1 MKLITCPEAKV
12 IVLPQFSQ
20 ETEAK
25 PVVLDK
31 GTVIDTLPFRV
42 FRDILHYRFIVPYRG
57 IVDFSKLIIDY
68 YPFIV
73 GIAQMR
79 LFVLLLRAFDV
90 GIVAG
95 ISQRGIEFQAGR
107 EVGLPFQS
115 RGKVAPLRMVEL
127 LSTVHIPI
135 PHRKTVAS

>member
-25 PVVLDK
+25 PIVLDE
-31 GTVIDTLPFRV
+31 GTVIDTLSFRV
-42 FRDILHYRFIVPYRG
+42 FRHILHDRFIVPYRG

-73 GIAQMR
+73 GILQMR
-79 LFVLLLRAFDV
+79 LFRLLLRAFDV

-95 ISQRGIEFQAGR
+95 LAQRGIEFQVR
-107 EVGLPFQS
+107 
-115 RGKVAPLRMVEL
+115 R
-127 LSTVHIPI
+127 
-135 PHRKTVAS
+135 